1 MNRWVHLLGALMLVL
16 MLWTAGPAHA
26 ADVIDAVPVAANA
39 LGHFE
44 GDKDEVP
51 SDEHK
56 GVTHHHSACGEH
68 QIASWSDVPGAA
80 EIHFS
85 AEQMV
90 TQPESLPPNRE
101 PDAHLRPPIA

>member
-16 MLWTAGPAHA
+16 MMWTAGLAHA
-26 ADVIDAVPVAANA
+26 ADSIDVVPVAAQA
-39 LGHFE
+39 VGHFE

-68 QIASWSDVPGAA
+68 QVAAWGTVPAA
-80 EIHFS
+80 TAIHF
-85 AEQMV
+85 AAMPMV
-90 TQPESLPPNRE
+90 AQPGSLARNRE
-101 PDAHLRPPIA
+101 PDAQLRPPIA

>member
-1 MNRWVHLLGALMLVL
+1 MNRWVRLLGALMLVL
-16 MLWTAGPAHA
+16 MLWTAGPARA
-26 ADVIDAVPVAANA
+26 ADVINAVPVAANV

-51 SDEHK
+51 SDEHT

-68 QIASWSDVPGAA
+68 QIAAWSDVPGAA

-85 AEQMV
+85 AESV
-90 TQPESLPPNRE
+90 EVLSESLPPNRE
-101 PDAHLRPPIA
+101 PDAQLRPPIA